1 MPSASVRWFVA
12 IEESPACPKKPRVTS
27 AGQPNP
33 NAVAAAE
40 YRAQTRLYLSIC
52 GAMFECEQIDDYS
65 WITPHTPR
73 TWGGA
78 EHTTEPDRGA
88 LWRRALCRGSASGAA
103 RASARTPRWRRT
115 MEKISF
121 KARPL
126 PGCTAAPGAGLGV
139 LCSLYDCSFASRDRL
154 HAQCSGG
161 LSCSRFG
168 LAF

>member
-1 MPSASVRWFVA
+1 MS
-12 IEESPACPKKPRVTS
+12 RVS
-27 AGQPNP
+27 LRGG
-33 NAVAAAE
+33 
-40 YRAQTRLYLSIC
+40 TRKRSYPTMETVS
-52 GAMFECEQIDDYS
+52 
-65 WITPHTPR
+65 
-73 TWGGA
+73 
-78 EHTTEPDRGA
+78 
-88 LWRRALCRGSASGAA
+88 
-103 RASARTPRWRRT
+103 T